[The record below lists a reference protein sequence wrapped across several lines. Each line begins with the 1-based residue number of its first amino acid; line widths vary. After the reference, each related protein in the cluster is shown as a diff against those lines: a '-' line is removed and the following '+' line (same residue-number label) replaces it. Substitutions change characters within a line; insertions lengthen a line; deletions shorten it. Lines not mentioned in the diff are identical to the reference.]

1 MGHII
6 IDIEEPSNEVSHDN
20 HLCSNGIT
28 YDDNSII
35 LKELAVE
42 VYQNGFL
49 AGYVFADV
57 NLYEDEKLKE
67 GGDENESY
75 LNEVEKF
82 ICQQY
87 LEMVNQIEKTLNRVL
102 KVWEVVQY
110 SIKDIIKR
118 DGREYSF
125 LCQDVDQIFMVLL
138 NIYKQISPCVE
149 LKSIKPTKDGVKPKD
164 EDLRDKVRKEIR
176 ELIQHCFVLNDIWN
190 KNNRMEIICLSKSL
204 PRMCQIPIT
213 FEVTSRNTTTD
224 VLKESKPFQLVYDKS
239 REVVFAQIW

>member
-20 HLCSNGIT
+20 HLPSNGIP

-57 NLYEDEKLKE
+57 NLYQDEKLKE
-67 GGDENESY
+67 GDDENESY

-110 SIKDIIKR
+110 SMKDINKR
-118 DGREYSF
+118 DGREY
-125 LCQDVDQIFMVLL
+125 LRPCQVVDQILTILL

-164 EDLRDKVRKEIR
+164 EDLRDKVMEEIKG
-176 ELIQHCFVLNDIWN
+176 LIQHCFILNGIWN
-190 KNNRMEIICLSKSL
+190 KNNRIEIICLSKSL
-204 PRMCQIPIT
+204 PKMCQIPIT
-213 FEVTSRNTTTD
+213 FKMTSRNTTTD
-224 VLKESKPFQLVYDKS
+224 VLKESKPITLVYDKS
-239 REVVFAQIW
+239 REVYSAQFW

>member
-20 HLCSNGIT
+20 HLSSNGIT

-57 NLYEDEKLKE
+57 NLYEDEKHKE

-110 SIKDIIKR
+110 SMKDIIKR

-125 LCQDVDQIFMVLL
+125 LFQDVDQIFMVLL
-138 NIYKQISPCVE
+138 NIYNQISPCIE
-149 LKSIKPTKDGVKPKD
+149 LKSIKPTKEGVKSKD

-190 KNNRMEIICLSKSL
+190 KNDRMEIICLSKSL
-204 PRMCQIPIT
+204 PRMCQLPIT

-224 VLKESKPFQLVYDKS
+224 VLKESKPFPLVYDKS
-239 REVVFAQIW
+239 REVVFAQLR